1 MFEFSSI
8 TDDLF
13 IGITPLASDYDGLR
27 ELGIKLVINMRLVHG
42 PFPDTHHT
50 PIQLLWLRT
59 FDSPLF
65 PIPIP
70 KLMTG
75 AQAALETIRTGGKVY
90 VHCAG
95 GRHRGVAMGSCVLV
109 AQGYDPEAA
118 MDLIKARRAVADP
131 RIYYNRSRILSFAR
145 EWNGGRNN

>member
-13 IGITPLASDYDGLR
+13 IGITPLAGDYNGLR
-27 ELGIKLVINMRLVHG
+27 ELGIRLIINMRLVHG

-75 AQAALETIRTGGKVY
+75 AQAALETIRMGGKVY

-109 AQGYDPEAA
+109 AQGYDPNAA

-131 RIYYNRSRILSFAR
+131 RIYYIRLRILSFAR
-145 EWNGGRNN
+145 EWNGK

>member
-13 IGITPLASDYDGLR
+13 IGITPLASDYNGLR
-27 ELGIKLVINMRLVHG
+27 ELGIRLIINMRLVHG

-75 AQAALETIRTGGKVY
+75 AQAALETIRMGGKVY

-131 RIYYNRSRILSFAR
+131 AYLLHPFAYFEFR
-145 EWNGGRNN
+145 T

>member
-13 IGITPLASDYDGLR
+13 IGITPLAKDYDGLR
-27 ELGIKLVINMRLVHG
+27 QLGIKLVINMRLFHG
-42 PFPDTHHT
+42 PFPDPHHT

-131 RIYYNRSRILSFAR
+131 RIYYIRSQILSFAR
-145 EWNGGRNN
+145 EWNGKT